1 MSKEFL
7 DIQANIECRFPLKR
21 VLDMII
27 TYNKV
32 RVKKKISDTD
42 GRVLILEAEDENF
55 VFINLYN
62 LNKLKLL
69 ENYFHI

>member
-1 MSKEFL
+1 
-7 DIQANIECRFPLKR
+7 
-21 VLDMII
+21 MII

-69 ENYFHI
+69 ENCFHI